1 MSEATSPE
9 AITRRRQLAEV
20 QQAREQAQLAAE
32 KFEEIR
38 QAQMAAHGELPRTPR
53 GRPPEQVPHRAI
65 PVERLEKKPKA
76 QVGQVAGVREFFQKR
91 HGGKPEPRERV
102 RIVRQRQSVRT
113 SRGAPVYNKRNPL
126 ESSGRISSEL
136 NPVRAQ
142 RLVHLREQ
150 IRAFQ
155 NRREIGALEKIWRKT
170 RARYSHD
177 PELRP

>member
-1 MSEATSPE
+1 LSEAQIREVE
-9 AITRRRQLAEV
+9 A
-20 QQAREQAQLAAE
+20 AREQARLAAE
-32 KFEEIR
+32 KFEKIR
-38 QAQMAAHGELPRTPR
+38 QAQQIEHGELPRTPH
-53 GRPPEQVPHRAI
+53 GRPPEQIPHRAI
-65 PVERLEKKPKA
+65 PFERLERKPKA
-76 QVGQVAGVREFFQKR
+76 QVGQAAGIREFFQKR
-91 HGGKPEPRERV
+91 YGGKPPKRERV
-102 RIVRQRQSVRT
+102 RVVRVRQGRGVRS

-155 NRREIGALEKIWRKT
+155 NRRETAALEKIWRKT